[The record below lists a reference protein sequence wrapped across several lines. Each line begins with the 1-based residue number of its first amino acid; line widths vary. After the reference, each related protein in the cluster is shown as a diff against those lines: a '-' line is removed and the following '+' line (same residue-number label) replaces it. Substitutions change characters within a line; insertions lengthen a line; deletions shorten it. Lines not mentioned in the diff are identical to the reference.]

1 MNRIIILLLT
11 AFTLQTSAQNI
22 RGTWSGELDTGMMK
36 LAIVLHVDNDSTCR
50 LDSPDQA
57 AKDLKGQVEYI
68 SADSILVRLSDWDA
82 HRIRADRGNIFR
94 RSSE

>member
-57 AKDLKGQVEYI
+57 VKGQVEYI